1 MSMLANGSPE
11 KSDRAA
17 KKKITDKVNAAGQN
31 FVTTTP
37 TSIVYEA
44 PSKSKDMDENETT

>member
-17 KKKITDKVNAAGQN
+17 KKKITDKVNAGGEN
-31 FVTTTP
+31 FVSTTP
-37 TSIVYEA
+37 TNVVYEA
-44 PSKSKDMDENETT
+44 PSKKKGVDENETT